1 MSAQTS
7 IFDNAKRKIQIEQTV
22 RGFLQ
27 LLDENELDL
36 EDGLVAWNM
45 LGFTI
50 FQDTYPEENHDEI
63 QRRMAE
69 FSKSLFDFNNNVFS
83 FGLSLLGLMIVAYLH
98 SLYKSEESYI
108 NRLSLILIIAGA
120 LGNILDR
127 LPDGVVTDFLFFL
140 SIFDFA
146 NTIGDAALA
155 SPAIKNLRLFICY
168 LPSRLF

>member
-50 FQDTYPEENHDEI
+50 FQDTYPEEDHDEI
-63 QRRMAE
+63 QQRMSD
-69 FSKSLFDFNNNVFS
+69 FSKGLFDS
-83 FGLSLLGLMIVAYLH
+83 GKLS
-98 SLYKSEESYI
+98 
-108 NRLSLILIIAGA
+108 
-120 LGNILDR
+120 
-127 LPDGVVTDFLFFL
+127 
-140 SIFDFA
+140 
-146 NTIGDAALA
+146 
-155 SPAIKNLRLFICY
+155 
-168 LPSRLF
+168 

>member
-22 RGFLQ
+22 RAFLQ

-69 FSKSLFDFNNNVFS
+69 FSRNLFDS
-83 FGLSLLGLMIVAYLH
+83 GKLS
-98 SLYKSEESYI
+98 
-108 NRLSLILIIAGA
+108 
-120 LGNILDR
+120 
-127 LPDGVVTDFLFFL
+127 
-140 SIFDFA
+140 
-146 NTIGDAALA
+146 
-155 SPAIKNLRLFICY
+155 
-168 LPSRLF
+168 

>member
-63 QRRMAE
+63 QQRMSD
-69 FSKSLFDFNNNVFS
+69 FSIGLFVS
-83 FGLSLLGLMIVAYLH
+83 GKLS
-98 SLYKSEESYI
+98 
-108 NRLSLILIIAGA
+108 
-120 LGNILDR
+120 
-127 LPDGVVTDFLFFL
+127 
-140 SIFDFA
+140 
-146 NTIGDAALA
+146 
-155 SPAIKNLRLFICY
+155 
-168 LPSRLF
+168 

>member
-27 LLDENELDL
+27 LLDKNELDL

-63 QRRMAE
+63 QRRMAD
-69 FSKSLFDFNNNVFS
+69 FSKGLFDS
-83 FGLSLLGLMIVAYLH
+83 GKLS
-98 SLYKSEESYI
+98 
-108 NRLSLILIIAGA
+108 
-120 LGNILDR
+120 
-127 LPDGVVTDFLFFL
+127 
-140 SIFDFA
+140 
-146 NTIGDAALA
+146 
-155 SPAIKNLRLFICY
+155 
-168 LPSRLF
+168 

>member
-50 FQDTYPEENHDEI
+50 FQDAYPEENHDEI
-63 QRRMAE
+63 QRRMAD
-69 FSKSLFDFNNNVFS
+69 FSRNLFDS
-83 FGLSLLGLMIVAYLH
+83 GKLS
-98 SLYKSEESYI
+98 
-108 NRLSLILIIAGA
+108 
-120 LGNILDR
+120 
-127 LPDGVVTDFLFFL
+127 
-140 SIFDFA
+140 
-146 NTIGDAALA
+146 
-155 SPAIKNLRLFICY
+155 
-168 LPSRLF
+168 

>member
-36 EDGLVAWNM
+36 DDGLVAWNM

-63 QRRMAE
+63 QKRMTD
-69 FSKSLFDFNNNVFS
+69 FSKSLFDS
-83 FGLSLLGLMIVAYLH
+83 G
-98 SLYKSEESYI
+98 
-108 NRLSLILIIAGA
+108 
-120 LGNILDR
+120 
-127 LPDGVVTDFLFFL
+127 
-140 SIFDFA
+140 
-146 NTIGDAALA
+146 
-155 SPAIKNLRLFICY
+155 
-168 LPSRLF
+168 

>member
-50 FQDTYPEENHDEI
+50 FQDAYPEENHDEI
-63 QRRMAE
+63 QRRMAD
-69 FSKSLFDFNNNVFS
+69 FSKNLFDS
-83 FGLSLLGLMIVAYLH
+83 GQLS
-98 SLYKSEESYI
+98 
-108 NRLSLILIIAGA
+108 
-120 LGNILDR
+120 
-127 LPDGVVTDFLFFL
+127 
-140 SIFDFA
+140 
-146 NTIGDAALA
+146 
-155 SPAIKNLRLFICY
+155 
-168 LPSRLF
+168 

>member
-1 MSAQTS
+1 MSAQPS

-63 QRRMAE
+63 QQRMAD
-69 FSKSLFDFNNNVFS
+69 FSKK
-83 FGLSLLGLMIVAYLH
+83 LL
-98 SLYKSEESYI
+98 KSRLLENI
-108 NRLSLILIIAGA
+108 NRL
-120 LGNILDR
+120 
-127 LPDGVVTDFLFFL
+127 T
-140 SIFDFA
+140 
-146 NTIGDAALA
+146 
-155 SPAIKNLRLFICY
+155 C
-168 LPSRLF
+168 

>member
-50 FQDTYPEENHDEI
+50 FQDTYPEENHVEI
-63 QRRMAE
+63 QRRMAD
-69 FSKSLFDFNNNVFS
+69 FSRNLFDS
-83 FGLSLLGLMIVAYLH
+83 GKLS
-98 SLYKSEESYI
+98 
-108 NRLSLILIIAGA
+108 
-120 LGNILDR
+120 
-127 LPDGVVTDFLFFL
+127 
-140 SIFDFA
+140 
-146 NTIGDAALA
+146 
-155 SPAIKNLRLFICY
+155 
-168 LPSRLF
+168 

>member
-63 QRRMAE
+63 QRRMAD
-69 FSKSLFDFNNNVFS
+69 FSRNLFDS
-83 FGLSLLGLMIVAYLH
+83 GPIS
-98 SLYKSEESYI
+98 
-108 NRLSLILIIAGA
+108 
-120 LGNILDR
+120 
-127 LPDGVVTDFLFFL
+127 
-140 SIFDFA
+140 
-146 NTIGDAALA
+146 
-155 SPAIKNLRLFICY
+155 
-168 LPSRLF
+168 

>member
-1 MSAQTS
+1 MPAQTS

-63 QRRMAE
+63 KQRMAD
-69 FSKSLFDFNNNVFS
+69 FSKSLFDS
-83 FGLSLLGLMIVAYLH
+83 GKLS
-98 SLYKSEESYI
+98 
-108 NRLSLILIIAGA
+108 
-120 LGNILDR
+120 
-127 LPDGVVTDFLFFL
+127 
-140 SIFDFA
+140 
-146 NTIGDAALA
+146 
-155 SPAIKNLRLFICY
+155 
-168 LPSRLF
+168 

>member
-27 LLDENELDL
+27 LLDENVLDL

-63 QRRMAE
+63 QHRMSD
-69 FSKSLFDFNNNVFS
+69 FSKGLFDS
-83 FGLSLLGLMIVAYLH
+83 GKLS
-98 SLYKSEESYI
+98 
-108 NRLSLILIIAGA
+108 
-120 LGNILDR
+120 
-127 LPDGVVTDFLFFL
+127 
-140 SIFDFA
+140 
-146 NTIGDAALA
+146 
-155 SPAIKNLRLFICY
+155 
-168 LPSRLF
+168 

>member
-63 QRRMAE
+63 QQRM
-69 FSKSLFDFNNNVFS
+69 
-83 FGLSLLGLMIVAYLH
+83 
-98 SLYKSEESYI
+98 
-108 NRLSLILIIAGA
+108 LIFRKNFLIQ
-120 LGNILDR
+120 GNY
-127 LPDGVVTDFLFFL
+127 PDE
-140 SIFDFA
+140 
-146 NTIGDAALA
+146 
-155 SPAIKNLRLFICY
+155 
-168 LPSRLF
+168 

>member
-50 FQDTYPEENHDEI
+50 FQDTYPDENHDEI
-63 QRRMAE
+63 QRRMAD
-69 FSKSLFDFNNNVFS
+69 FSRNLFDS
-83 FGLSLLGLMIVAYLH
+83 GKLS
-98 SLYKSEESYI
+98 
-108 NRLSLILIIAGA
+108 
-120 LGNILDR
+120 
-127 LPDGVVTDFLFFL
+127 
-140 SIFDFA
+140 
-146 NTIGDAALA
+146 
-155 SPAIKNLRLFICY
+155 
-168 LPSRLF
+168 